1 MRAIRR
7 HNAHNSS
14 RRRTRSLVN
23 QLTWLRRTR
32 QHCRYFRVCASHRNR
47 RCSTIEVK
55 LVRIRGR
62 HNPKI
67 FTSLLPAP
75 TSQHLHRLPRQQ
87 VCHVFVRMAR
97 LSARSVALQGI
108 KMAHDYSTAV
118 ARAERER
125 GPQNPNE
132 GAQPQ
137 CAFGHPHRPHAP
149 CARFCH
155 AAPWQEAQAR
165 PATRVAAPS
174 PAGQRARTLRR
185 AAGRRAQARRLLSYQ
200 YLRFSDLLRMV
211 N

>member
-132 GAQPQ
+132 GAQPVRLVTHT
-137 CAFGHPHRPHAP
+137 GHTCPARASATPHLGRRH
-149 CARFCH
+149 RRGRRRG
-155 AAPWQEAQAR
+155 WLR
-165 PATRVAAPS
+165 LLRRVNVRGHCGGRRD
-174 PAGQRARTLRR
+174 AGRRR
-185 AAGRRAQARRLLSYQ
+185 AASCHTSICDFQICS
-200 YLRFSDLLRMV
+200 V
-211 N
+211 W